1 MKRGLIAIGLSL
13 IIVINCFQ
21 GLPVNAG
28 GFADLF
34 GIQDDTGGFI
44 TDNGIDYGLSSL
56 SDAGQSQYSDTIKEA
71 MRKFHLSE
79 RLRETGRFQRSSRY
93 FREQT
98 TQYINNASR
107 MGRYVR
113 YLGGAMQVLNVYN
126 TSVDTYK
133 LITEDSKHTTYAEKV
148 VDKTLGAVDAGMG
161 WYAIGLGAVAIIS
174 APTIGAGVVAA
185 GAVTGTTY
193 LVSKLTVGV
202 TRIAFNSQTYR
213 DFSALVRGEKKLV
226 FAPFESPNRKEGLA
240 IIEEELGFDLY
251 PGLRREIPDPQTGIP
266 VYKPNIYLYSSNEE
280 AYKATI
286 FVEPSEWITE
296 SIPVYNP
303 LTGWKAEINNGSLN
317 GCEDYLFY
325 EAVVP
330 DKGFE
335 LEKGHLVN
343 SDRMEEELRSL
354 MKDYGFSKAET
365 DDFTE
370 YWIKQLS
377 TDTDYVFYPQK
388 TEIVERIMPIN
399 SDISFDSYYRLWF
412 YIIPYKP
419 DSNIKWIQKKDI
431 VPIERKGRTL
441 IEWGGLIR

>member
-1 MKRGLIAIGLSL
+1 MRRGLIAFGLSF
-13 IIVINCFQ
+13 IIIINCFQ
-21 GLPVNAG
+21 GIQVNAG

-56 SDAGQSQYSDTIKEA
+56 SDAGQSQYSDTLKEA
-71 MRKFHLSE
+71 MRKFRLSE

-133 LITEDSKHTTYAEKV
+133 LITEDSKHGTYAEKV

-202 TRIAFNSQTYR
+202 ARIAFNSQTYR

-266 VYKPNIYLYSSNEE
+266 VYKPNIYLYGTKEE
-280 AYKATI
+280 TYKARI
-286 FVEPSEWITE
+286 FVEPVEWITE

-303 LTGWKAEINNGSLN
+303 VTGWEAEIINGSLN

-335 LEKGHLVN
+335 LSKGHLIN
-343 SDRMEEELRSL
+343 FDKMEHDLSSL
-354 MKDYGFSKAET
+354 MEAYGFTEKET
-365 DDFTE
+365 DDFVE
-370 YWIKQLS
+370 YWTKQLP
-377 TDTDYVFYPQK
+377 TDTDYVFYPQ
-388 TEIVERIMPIN
+388 TTAIVENIMPIY
-399 SDISFDSYYRLWF
+399 SDISFDNYYRLWF
-412 YIIPYKP
+412 YIVPYK
-419 DSNIKWIQKKDI
+419 SNSEIEWVDKKDI
-431 VPIERKGRTL
+431 IPIVREGRTL
-441 IEWGGLIR
+441 IEWGGLIH